1 MSTLSELS
9 DEELDKLISE
19 QEKKNL
25 PIKTKLEPS
34 LGRRTLS
41 FIAQEGIRPKTG
53 LPELEVFKSAQQG
66 VPLLLEGRK
75 KVQEEVGKLPLGK
88 LTTPVKVAEFLAPR
102 TAFEAVAPG
111 IVSGGLKTVG
121 STLKFGQAI
130 LKDDFTKF
138 VSDIV
143 GKSPEAVR
151 MRIKSVID
159 PFSKDFVNKNK
170 ITGFLSDLGK
180 SLLEKR
186 NKLGSEL
193 GEIVKD
199 IDKQTGNAFTIGL
212 TDLKDKATSLL
223 TNRAGQQEPVLSSV
237 IHALTPVGQT
247 IPKGKLTGERL
258 VDKSTSGITKLF
270 KREVAKEKFTDAT
283 TFGGSYDILRNLR
296 KLISYDIKDPNAV
309 KLILPGSNAERVV
322 KGLIND
328 LKTRIHAFSESVVGK
343 DLANKISEFHELAE
357 PMGQLSKELLGKG
370 DPETKLFSIMGK
382 EQGSNMSRLETIASK
397 LPELEG
403 TLSKAKKV
411 FVSSQL
417 AGRLRR
423 IPSTGAA
430 LAPSGIGGAIG
441 GGIGAL
447 LGGPGGAAV
456 GGMAGGT
463 ITPLMTLLA
472 ASPRYG
478 TEIGRSIYQGGQ
490 QAIRATQP
498 ARRFLANP
506 VLEQLLTQLL
516 GRTGRAF

>member
-66 VPLLLEGRK
+66 VPLLLEGIK

-180 SLLEKR
+180 SLLE
-186 NKLGSEL
+186 
-193 GEIVKD
+193 
-199 IDKQTGNAFTIGL
+199 
-212 TDLKDKATSLL
+212 
-223 TNRAGQQEPVLSSV
+223 
-237 IHALTPVGQT
+237 
-247 IPKGKLTGERL
+247 
-258 VDKSTSGITKLF
+258 
-270 KREVAKEKFTDAT
+270 
-283 TFGGSYDILRNLR
+283 
-296 KLISYDIKDPNAV
+296 
-309 KLILPGSNAERVV
+309 
-322 KGLIND
+322 
-328 LKTRIHAFSESVVGK
+328 
-343 DLANKISEFHELAE
+343 
-357 PMGQLSKELLGKG
+357 
-370 DPETKLFSIMGK
+370 
-382 EQGSNMSRLETIASK
+382 
-397 LPELEG
+397 
-403 TLSKAKKV
+403 
-411 FVSSQL
+411 
-417 AGRLRR
+417 
-423 IPSTGAA
+423 
-430 LAPSGIGGAIG
+430 
-441 GGIGAL
+441 
-447 LGGPGGAAV
+447 
-456 GGMAGGT
+456 
-463 ITPLMTLLA
+463 
-472 ASPRYG
+472 
-478 TEIGRSIYQGGQ
+478 
-490 QAIRATQP
+490 
-498 ARRFLANP
+498 
-506 VLEQLLTQLL
+506 
-516 GRTGRAF
+516 